1 MGMKINEYHALMVE
15 KQEGLEAS
23 SLEHRM
29 MFIRLNKITFVISVS
44 AYYLYPALKK
54 AGK

>member
-1 MGMKINEYHALMVE
+1 MSTSTAVE
-15 KQEGLEAS
+15 KQKGEAAS
-23 SLEHRM
+23 SLEHDVYW
-29 MFIRLNKITFVISVS
+29 LNKITFVISVS